1 MRVGAIDIYFCKY
14 WKTDAIFYQA
24 SLDDFFNT
32 TWLLISKLIAW
43 KAEYD
48 EVAIFVLF
56 I

>member
-1 MRVGAIDIYFCKY
+1 MRVGAIDIHFCKH
-14 WKTDAIFYQA
+14 WKTDAIIYQA
-24 SLDDFFNT
+24 SFCEFFDT
-32 TWLLISKLIAW
+32 TWLLISKLVAG